1 MEININ
7 RLMSDIEAYSQYGLG
22 SNGGVTRPSFSE
34 ADYTVR
40 DVFKTQLEEMG
51 LEVTIDPIANI
62 WGKLQGSRANNEA
75 IIVGSH
81 LDTVPNGGKFDGAL
95 GVLVAK
101 EIVQTLIDHKV
112 KLKHDLE
119 IVSFTAEESN
129 EFNYSTMGS
138 RAFAGKF
145 KEAELIDAVDSKG
158 IKLSDAVK
166 KAGGDISKIEKL
178 PNKNIAAYLELH
190 IEQGRKLEKE
200 DLSIGIVDNI
210 VGVYRDKVIVEGVAN
225 HSGTTIMEE
234 RQDALVAAS
243 EMVVSV
249 QKHAKKVNSDAVA
262 TVGKLEVFP
271 NATNVVPG
279 RVEFMLEIRSANK
292 IERELLIKD
301 IQQSFKDI
309 SEAHNVKLSFIN
321 RLNHQEC
328 SFDKQLIEAMKDVAE
343 SLGHPYIVIP
353 SMAGHDAMH
362 MADITKAAMLFVK
375 SANGISHN
383 PKEFTDSEDIRK
395 GANTLLQSL
404 IKIDKEL
411 TLTEMHESSVDI

>member
-7 RLMSDIEAYSQYGLG
+7 RLMKDIEDYAVHGLD
-22 SNGGVTRPSFSE
+22 SNGGVTRPSFSK
-34 ADYTVR
+34 ADYIVR
-40 DVFKTQLEEMG
+40 ALFKTQLEEMG

-62 WGKLQGSRANNEA
+62 WGKLKGTAMNNPT
-75 IIVGSH
+75 IVIGSH

-101 EIVQTLIDHKV
+101 EIIQTLIDHNIL
-112 KLKHDLE
+112 LKHNLE

-138 RAFAGKF
+138 RAFAGKLT
-145 KEAELIDAVDSKG
+145 ETDLMHAMDSKG
-158 IKLSDAVK
+158 VKLSNAVQ
-166 KAGGDISKIEKL
+166 KAGGDISKIGKM
-178 PNKNIAAYLELH
+178 PNKNIAAYFELH

-210 VGVYRDKVIVEGVAN
+210 VGVYRDLIIVEGVAN
-225 HSGTTIMEE
+225 HSGTTIMDE

-249 QKHAKKVNSDAVA
+249 QKHAKKLASDAVA
-262 TVGKLEVFP
+262 TVGKLKVFP

-292 IERELLIKD
+292 IERELLITD
-301 IQQSFKDI
+301 IQQSFNDI
-309 SEAHNVKLSFIN
+309 SESHNVELSFIN

-328 SFDKQLIEAMKDVAE
+328 SFDKQLIGALQDVAQ
-343 SLGHPYIVIP
+343 SLGHPYLVIP
-353 SMAGHDAMH
+353 S

-375 SANGISHN
+375 SVNGISHN
-383 PKEFTDSEDIRK
+383 PKEFTHSEDIRK
-395 GANTLLQSL
+395 GANTLLQAL
-404 IKIDKEL
+404 LKVDEELALTQTHKI
-411 TLTEMHESSVDI
+411 SVD

>member
-1 MEININ
+1 MN
-7 RLMSDIEAYSQYGLG
+7 DIEAYSKYGLDF
-22 SNGGVTRPSFSE
+22 NGGVTRPSFSE
-34 ADYTVR
+34 ADYILR

-62 WGKLQGSRANNEA
+62 WGKFEGSAINNST
-75 IIVGSH
+75 IVIGSH
-81 LDTVPNGGKFDGAL
+81 LDTVPNGGKFDGVL

-101 EIVQTLIDHKV
+101 EIIQTLIDHKV
-112 KLKHDLE
+112 KLKHNLE

-145 KEAELIDAVDSKG
+145 TEAELIEAVDSKG

-166 KAGGDISKIEKL
+166 KAGGDISKNDKL

-200 DLSIGIVDNI
+200 NLSIGIVDHI

-249 QKHAKKVNSDAVA
+249 QKHAKQVNSDAVA
-262 TVGKLEVFP
+262 TVGNLEVFP

-301 IQQSFKDI
+301 IKQSFNDI
-309 SEAHNVKLSFIN
+309 SETHNVTLSIKN
-321 RLNHQEC
+321 HLNHQEC
-328 SFDKQLIEAMKDVAE
+328 SFDKQLIGAMKDVAE
-343 SLGHPYIVIP
+343 SLDHPYIVIP

-375 SANGISHN
+375 SVGGISHN
-383 PKEFTDSEDIRK
+383 PKEFTHAEDIRK
-395 GANTLLQSL
+395 GANTLLQVL
-404 IKIDKEL
+404 LKIDEEL
-411 TLTEMHESSVDI
+411 TVTEMHESSVDS